1 MTYLYDWPALSKK
14 RQPENNLFCFKITSN
29 KNIDKTPDKKTNCDF
44 FNTIEN
50 ISTLSK
56 KKNHPPKKT
65 TFFPREIKKV
75 VRIMK

>member
-56 KKNHPPKKT
+56 KKKPPPQKNNLFSERNKKGC
-65 TFFPREIKKV
+65 
-75 VRIMK
+75 